1 METQTVAI
9 QVAPQTAAI
18 LQAQAAAQGVSLD
31 ALLWQH
37 FAEDKIAVAPP
48 KEPKENAPGRKSLLG
63 AFQHM
68 KLEVTLGFMLK
79 MMRGPIE
86 QSVHE
91 QLDKA
96 LKDGATKA
104 ELKPAMKTAAKST
117 TATTVKKPAAK
128 KK

>member
-48 KEPKENAPGRKSLLG
+48 KEPKENASGRKSLLG

-68 KLEVTLGFMLK
+68 KLEVTLEDIQEVRREMWQNFP
-79 MMRGPIE
+79 REI
-86 QSVHE
+86 
-91 QLDKA
+91 
-96 LKDGATKA
+96 
-104 ELKPAMKTAAKST
+104 PA
-117 TATTVKKPAAK
+117 P
-128 KK
+128 

>member
-37 FAEDKIAVAPP
+37 FAEDKIAVASPT
-48 KEPKENAPGRKSLLG
+48 EPTEPTENATGRKSLLG

-68 KLEVTLGFMLK
+68 KLEVTPEDIQEVRREMWQNFP
-79 MMRGPIE
+79 REI
-86 QSVHE
+86 
-91 QLDKA
+91 
-96 LKDGATKA
+96 
-104 ELKPAMKTAAKST
+104 PARE
-117 TATTVKKPAAK
+117 VPE
-128 KK
+128 